1 MAAVDETK
9 VKDAID
15 ALALA
20 IVTRLPE
27 PAANPLHQRFYA
39 LFIALGAEEGRLFD
53 RIRRL
58 PYDFRT

>member
-1 MAAVDETK
+1 MADEAK

-27 PAANPLHQRFYA
+27 PEAGPRHQRFYT
-39 LFIALGAEEGRLFD
+39 LFAALGAEDGRLFE

>member
-1 MAAVDETK
+1 VTDEAK
-9 VKDAID
+9 VKDALD

-27 PAANPLHQRFYA
+27 PQAGPRHQRFYD
-39 LFIALGAEEGRLFD
+39 LFAALGPEEDRLFD

-58 PYDFRT
+58 PYDFKC